1 MNRYF
6 FYLSA
11 MNKKLRIVFMGT
23 PEFAVASLEAL
34 LAADFEIVAVV
45 TAPDKPAGRGK
56 KIMQPAVKV
65 AALSHGLTV
74 LQPERLKAHDF
85 VETFRELQADLG
97 IVVAFRMLPKVIWA
111 MPKLGTFNLHASL
124 LPDYRGAA
132 PINHAIING
141 ETETGITTF
150 FLQHDID
157 TGDIILQ
164 EKMPIGPAESAGE
177 LHDRLMHTGANL
189 VVKTAKAI
197 SSGDYTQQPQQ
208 WPANMNRMPRQAPK
222 IFKEDTLIDWKNP
235 ANKIYNKIRGLS
247 PYPTA
252 YTVLKSP
259 EELLFPIKIYQAT
272 YEDTSAAL
280 PPGSI
285 LTDSKTYLKIYAED
299 GSIEILELQMAGK
312 TRMSTK
318 NFLNGFDMNE
328 RWQTNG

>member
-1 MNRYF
+1 M
-6 FYLSA
+6 S
-11 MNKKLRIVFMGT
+11 KKLRIVFMGT

-34 LAADFEIVAVV
+34 LAAGFEIAAVV

-56 KIMQPAVKV
+56 KLMQPAVKI

-74 LQPERLKAHDF
+74 LQPERLKAQDF
-85 VETFRELQADLG
+85 VETIRELQADLG
-97 IVVAFRMLPKVIWA
+97 VVVAFRMLPEVIWA

-157 TGDIILQ
+157 TGDIIFQ
-164 EKMPIGPAESAGE
+164 KKMAIGATENAGE
-177 LHDRLMHTGANL
+177 LHDRLMYAGADL
-189 VVKTAKAI
+189 VVKTAQAI
-197 SSGDYTQQPQQ
+197 RSGDYTRQRQQ

-222 IFKEDTLIDWKNP
+222 IFKEDTLIDWEKP
-235 ANKIYNKIRGLS
+235 VKKIYNKIRGLS

-252 YTVLKSP
+252 YTVLRNP
-259 EELLFPIKIYQAT
+259 EGSLFPVKIYRAAYENMAAT
-272 YEDTSAAL
+272 T

-285 LTDSKTYLKIYAED
+285 VTDSKTYLKIYGED
-299 GSIEILELQMAGK
+299 GLIDIQELQMAGK
-312 TRMSTK
+312 TRMSTR
-318 NFLNGFDMNE
+318 NFLNGFDINE
-328 RWQTNG
+328 RWQVTG